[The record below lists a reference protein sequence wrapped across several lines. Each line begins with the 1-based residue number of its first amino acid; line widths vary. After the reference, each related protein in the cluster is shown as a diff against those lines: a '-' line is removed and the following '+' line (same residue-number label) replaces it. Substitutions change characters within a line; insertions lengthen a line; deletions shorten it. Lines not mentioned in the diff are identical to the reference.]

1 METHAKPRSEWL
13 TWRRVQ
19 MLWAI
24 LLMVIAF
31 SALNYTRE
39 RWGFGLNMTES
50 LPNWAFIV
58 DSEAIPSRGNRAM
71 FQAPDN
77 PYYDGQPF
85 VKIVAG
91 MPGDL
96 VENRDGEIF
105 VAGHY
110 VGRAKSH
117 SRDGRPLEAIETQNI
132 PDGFVFMMGTHV
144 DSYDSRYAEI
154 GLIPVERII
163 GRAYPVL

>member
-1 METHAKPRSEWL
+1 MTKPD
-13 TWRRVQ
+13 TKPV
-19 MLWAI
+19 
-24 LLMVIAF
+24 VK
-31 SALNYTRE
+31 
-39 RWGFGLNMTES
+39 
-50 LPNWAFIV
+50 
-58 DSEAIPSRGNRAM
+58 
-71 FQAPDN
+71 QAPEPDT
-77 PYYDGQPF
+77 PIELAYL
-85 VKIVAG
+85 VA
-91 MPGDL
+91 PLRDEL
-96 VENRDGEIF
+96 VEVIQPLLEVDGEIF

-117 SRDGRPLEAIETQNI
+117 SRDGRPLEAIETQTI